1 MQIQNQFGLKKDHD
15 ALLVA
20 NLQDS
25 LKFYRD
31 ILGFKEIYNAGL
43 GEKFKWIKAAN
54 DVQIHLIESEEKTE
68 KNKGVH
74 LAFNTTKLND
84 FIAFL
89 RKVNVPFENS
99 KGIPNTTNTRPDG
112 VLQIYFQDPDGYWI
126 EVNNSKL
133 EDF

>member
-1 MQIQNQFGLKKDHD
+1 METQNKFGLKKDHD

-20 NLQDS
+20 NLEVS
-25 LKFYRD
+25 LQFYRD
-31 ILGFKEIYNAGL
+31 ILGFKEIYNTGL

-54 DVQIHLIESEEKTE
+54 DVQIHLIESEEKPE

-74 LAFNTTKLND
+74 LAFNTPKLDD

-89 RKVNVPFENS
+89 RNNNVAFENS
-99 KGIPNTTNTRPDG
+99 NGTTDTTNTRPDG

>member
-1 MQIQNQFGLKKDHD
+1 MESQNQFGLKKDHD
-15 ALLVA
+15 ALLVGD
-20 NLQDS
+20 LEVS

-43 GEKFKWIKAAN
+43 GKKFKWIKAAN
-54 DVQIHLIESEEKTE
+54 DVQIHLIESKERIE
-68 KNKGVH
+68 KNKNVH
-74 LAFNTTKLND
+74 LAFNTPKLDD

-89 RKVNVPFENS
+89 RYNNVAFENS
-99 KGIPNTTNTRPDG
+99 KGTKGTTNNRPDG